1 MKTLAALTLMLVPA
15 VAFAGGGAGIP
26 KGSPAKVEKIACS
39 KFKGVILTEKAV
51 ERTGIET
58 ATVRE
63 GTFTRKLLVDGMV
76 MSTAA
81 TAAAKLTDGTNGG
94 LLVSVPVSPSELQS
108 VAAGEPA
115 RILPL
120 IRGDKKTWVT
130 AKPIDKMPTN
140 ADQPGVNLHYVVT
153 GAGHSLVPGQRV
165 SVELARTG
173 AGKPQKIVPY
183 SSVLYDVCGKTWV
196 YTNPKPLVYVRYAIT
211 VDFIEGD
218 IAVLND
224 GPAVGTKIVSV
235 GVPELFGAETEI
247 GK

>member
-1 MKTLAALTLMLVPA
+1 MKTLAALPLMLVPA
-15 VAFAGGGAGIP
+15 VAFAGGGAGLP
-26 KGSPAKVEKIACS
+26 LGMQAKSVT
-39 KFKGVILTEKAV
+39 LTEKAV
-51 ERTGIET
+51 ERIGIET

-63 GTFTRKLLVDGMV
+63 GKFTRKLRFDGMV
-76 MSTAA
+76 MSIAA

-120 IRGDKKTWVT
+120 IRGDTKTWVT
-130 AKPIDKMPTN
+130 AKPIDNMPTN
-140 ADQPGVNLHYVVT
+140 ADHLHYEVN

-165 SVELARTG
+165 SVELTRTG
-173 AGKPQKIVPY
+173 AGMPQKIVPH
-183 SSVLYDVCGKTWV
+183 SSVLYDVRGKTWV

-235 GVPELFGAETEI
+235 GVPELFGAET
-247 GK
+247 

>member
-15 VAFAGGGAGIP
+15 VAFAGGGAGLP
-26 KGSPAKVEKIACS
+26 LGMQAKSVT
-39 KFKGVILTEKAV
+39 LTEKAV
-51 ERTGIET
+51 ERIGIET

-76 MSTAA
+76 MSIAA
-81 TAAAKLTDGTNGG
+81 TAAAKHTDGTNGG

-120 IRGDKKTWVT
+120 IRGDNILPLIRGDTKTWVT
-130 AKPIDKMPTN
+130 AKPIDNMPTN
-140 ADQPGVNLHYVVT
+140 ADQPGVNLHYAVN

-165 SVELARTG
+165 SVELTRTG
-173 AGKPQKIVPY
+173 AGKPQKIVPH

-235 GVPELFGAETEI
+235 GVPGAETEI